1 MSSQFFGLMIGY
13 SGLNAAATAENTVAH
28 NIANKDTD
36 GYSRQQ
42 VNTSAAD
49 ALRVSASYGMA
60 GAGVSIGSISQLRN
74 SFYDIKYRNNESN
87 YQYYKTL
94 ELYAST
100 IEKYFKDDTST
111 AGFGTIYSQDFF
123 KALEDLSTNPSSTT
137 TRTTFVGKAAALAEY
152 FNIMYSNL
160 QKSQRDVNYEIKA
173 AVDRINNISEQIAN
187 LNKQINVLEIGGM
200 NANDLRDRRANLVDE
215 LSGYVDVKTSEVP
228 IIDEITGHDTGTYN
242 FIVTVCDGQ
251 SLVYGYMYNT
261 LECKERDDA
270 HKVNQT
276 DTAGLYDLYW
286 KNSGN
291 SFKPSGGDL
300 KGSLAALFLE
310 RDGNNSENLGGTT
323 RPATAKVAA
332 DPVDATK
339 YIATVTV
346 DYSNE
351 TTNLDEIISKL
362 NINDQG
368 TIKLKGSSFFYDGWE
383 LEYTETA
390 TANTLTIKFKN
401 ISQDT
406 QNNKITSVAEIVTE
420 SAANPVKAEIGNSV
434 AYKGIPY
441 YMAQMNQWVR
451 DFARIFNTI
460 EKTGEDMNGNKLCEY
475 DANTSA
481 YTSNTSFFVWN
492 SRSPDPDKA
501 GQREL
506 IETNKDTATYLND
519 VTTKISSG
527 DLTSYYNMTAGNL
540 QVNEKIVD
548 DVTKM
553 STTTTDADI
562 NKDAADI
569 VKELI
574 SIKTDTSK
582 MEFRGSSST
591 NFLTIVLSDMAFAS
605 SSAKTFADNTEN
617 MKKSIESQRAS
628 VSGVDD
634 EEEALD
640 MIKFQRS
647 YSLSSKMISIMAQIY
662 DRLILETGV

>member
-173 AVDRINNISEQIAN
+173 AVNRINNISEQIAN
-187 LNKQINVLEIGGM
+187 LNKQINVLEISGM

-228 IIDEITGHDTGTYN
+228 IIDETTGHDTGTYN

-261 LECKERDDA
+261 LECRERDDA

-276 DTAGLYDLYW
+276 DTDGLYDLYW

-323 RPATAKVAA
+323 RPATATVSG
-332 DPVDATK
+332 TT
-339 YIATVTV
+339 ATVTI
-346 DYSNE
+346 DYSGE
-351 TTNLDEIISKL
+351 STNLDEIISKL
-362 NINDQG
+362 NLNDYG
-368 TIKLKGSSFFYDGWE
+368 TIKLKGSSFFYNGWE
-383 LEYTETA
+383 LEYDD
-390 TANTLTIKFKN
+390 ANSKLTINFKK

-406 QNNKITSVAEIVTE
+406 QNNKITSVADII
-420 SAANPVKAEIGNSV
+420 AAGTVKAEIGTSV

-441 YMAQMNQWVR
+441 YMSQMNQWVR

-475 DANTSA
+475 DATTSA

-506 IETNKDTATYLND
+506 IETNPDTATYLNAA
-519 VTTKISSG
+519 TTIISSG

-540 QVNEKIVD
+540 QVNEKIVN

>member
-87 YQYYKTL
+87 YQYYETL

-187 LNKQINVLEIGGM
+187 LNKQINVLEISGM

-215 LSGYVDVKTSEVP
+215 LSGYVDVKTTEVP
-228 IIDEITGHDTGTYN
+228 IIDETTGHDTGTYN

-276 DTAGLYDLYW
+276 DTDGLYDLYW

-323 RPATAKVAA
+323 RPATATVSG
-332 DPVDATK
+332 TT
-339 YIATVTV
+339 ATVTI
-346 DYSNE
+346 DYSGE

-362 NINDQG
+362 NLNDQG

-383 LEYTETA
+383 LEYDD
-390 TANTLTIKFKN
+390 ANSKLTINFNN

-406 QNNKITSVAEIVTE
+406 QNNKITSVAEII
-420 SAANPVKAEIGNSV
+420 AAGTVKAEIGTSV

-460 EKTGEDMNGNKLCEY
+460 EKTGEDLDGNKLCEY
-475 DANTSA
+475 DTTTGT

-506 IETNKDTATYLND
+506 IETNKDTATYLDTSTN
-519 VTTKISSG
+519 KITSG

-553 STTTTDADI
+553 STTATDADI